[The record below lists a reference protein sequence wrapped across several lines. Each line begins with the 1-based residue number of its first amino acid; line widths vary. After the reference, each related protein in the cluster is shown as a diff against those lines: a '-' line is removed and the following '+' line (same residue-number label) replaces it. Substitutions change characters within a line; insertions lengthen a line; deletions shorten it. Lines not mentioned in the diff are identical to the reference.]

1 MPTRRHWLRRG
12 GALDADIEMFFMSP
26 SVPESAPELCSM
38 AAYTTA
44 ELAPLERVD
53 ISALIIVVQSADAV
67 NRAASK
73 FSHLALRLPRERR
86 PSWPLIIPGGRPFL
100 NGVMVRSI

>member
-1 MPTRRHWLRRG
+1 MPTQRHWLRRG

-44 ELAPLERVD
+44 ELAPLEKAD
-53 ISALIIVVQSADAV
+53 ISVLIIAVQSADAV

-73 FSHLALRLPRERR
+73 FSHLALRSRREPI
-86 PSWPLIIPGGRPFL
+86 PSWPLIIRGGQPFL
-100 NGVMVRSI
+100 NWLMVRSM